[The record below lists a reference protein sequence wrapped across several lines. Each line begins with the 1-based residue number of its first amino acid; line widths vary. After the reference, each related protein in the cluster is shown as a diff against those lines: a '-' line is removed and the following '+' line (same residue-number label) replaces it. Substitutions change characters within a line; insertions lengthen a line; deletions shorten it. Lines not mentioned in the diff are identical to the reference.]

1 MLSWS
6 SAAEGRQDGAGLE
19 FEAELLE
26 FTDAIAGYDDA
37 ALTEARSALERAAGI
52 EFMVD
57 AAAVAANFE
66 MMTRVADGTGAY

>member
-6 SAAEGRQDGAGLE
+6 SDAEGRQKGVGLQ
-19 FEAELLE
+19 FEAELLA
-26 FTDAIAGYDDA
+26 FTDAVAGYDDLALA
-37 ALTEARSALERAAGI
+37 AARSALEQAAGS
-52 EFMVD
+52 EFMID

>member
-6 SAAEGRQDGAGLE
+6 SDAEGRQKGVGLQ
-19 FEAELLE
+19 FEAELLA

-37 ALTEARSALERAAGI
+37 VLAQTRSALEQAAGSDV
-52 EFMVD
+52 MVD

>member
-6 SAAEGRQDGAGLE
+6 SDAEGRQQGAGLE
-19 FEAELLE
+19 HEAELLA
-26 FTDAIAGYDDA
+26 FTDAVAGYDDA
-37 ALTEARSALERAAGI
+37 VLAQTRSALEQAAGR
-52 EFMVD
+52 EFMID